1 MTAPIEVLNRE
12 RNVGLTIWGRSNSV
26 NVMKA
31 LWCLAELDLPFE
43 RIDAGM
49 QFGRNDQPDYLAMN
63 PNGRVPTLVD
73 GDYVLWESNSVMRYL
88 CMAYGKGTPIY
99 PQDPKRP
106 AAVARWLD
114 WTLPTVQPVDRPV
127 FWALVRTPKDKQ
139 DMAKIQNDADAEAP
153 AWAIADR
160 QLSTRRYFEGDE
172 FPIADIA
179 VGAFARRWLG
189 FEGVT
194 KPKYEHVARWFADVA
209 SRPTFA
215 KPLATP
221 MS

>member
-1 MTAPIEVLNRE
+1 M
-12 RNVGLTIWGRSNSV
+12 GLTIWGRSNSV

-49 QFGRNDQPDYLAMN
+49 QFGRNDQSDYLAMN

-99 PQDPKRP
+99 PQDPKRR
-106 AAVARWLD
+106 AAVDRWLD
-114 WTLPTVQPVDRPV
+114 WTLSTVQPVDRPV

-139 DMAKIQNDADAEAP
+139 DMTRIQQDVDAEAP
-153 AWAIADR
+153 VWAIADR

-172 FPIADIA
+172 FTIADIA

-194 KPKYEHVARWFADVA
+194 KPKYEHVARWFADIA

-215 KPLATP
+215 MQLATP